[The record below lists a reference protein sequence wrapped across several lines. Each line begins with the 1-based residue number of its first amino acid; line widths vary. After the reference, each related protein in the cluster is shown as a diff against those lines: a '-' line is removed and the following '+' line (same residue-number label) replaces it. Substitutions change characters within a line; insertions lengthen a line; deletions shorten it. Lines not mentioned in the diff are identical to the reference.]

1 MDAAQHEANTAR
13 IKEWFEAHADSE
25 MSVTVHTGQNSVPI
39 AAGRFLGL
47 EEHPVSKGVFRAQF
61 ADSRRFSLNPDE
73 EKFISIGWELEGV
86 QADGDRLVL
95 DKGSQRVEIVV
106 LAAPQETPRAE
117 DVTWPAPAQATPAP
131 PVTPPVAPPVAQP
144 PAPPVAPPVAQPPAT
159 PAPAAP
165 SDVVELRVRA
175 PLYGNSMNSGF
186 HGQVTVRIEQG
197 WMSVTGMRTPGRS
210 GLVVAGSLVLSMG
223 IAGLV
228 IGLVI
233 AFGATGNS
241 DMGAAFCFMGV
252 GLLTLL
258 IGLAMFFI
266 GRSRAIRTGQMGT
279 LQFRLSDA
287 GGRRK
292 VIYDTNVGCLL
303 MLLTTPVIGLIIM
316 LVLGKRIAHLNV
328 PNDRGASPPRQQLV
342 LKTFTTADGAV
353 LDRALRG

>member
-13 IKEWFEAHADSE
+13 IKQWFGAHKDSE

-117 DVTWPAPAQATPAP
+117 DVTWPAPAQAAPAP
-131 PVTPPVAPPVAQP
+131 VVAPAVPPVPPVAQP
-144 PAPPVAPPVAQPPAT
+144 PAPP
-159 PAPAAP
+159 APAAPP

-175 PLYGNSMNSGF
+175 PLYGNSMGSGF

-210 GLVVAGSLVLSMG
+210 GLVVAGSLVIAMG

-266 GRSRAIRTGQMGT
+266 GRSRAIRTAQMGT

-292 VIYDTNVGCLL
+292 VIHDTNVGCLL
-303 MLLTTPVIGLIIM
+303 MLVATPVIGLIIM

-342 LKTFTTADGAV
+342 LKTFTTADGAI

>member
-39 AAGRFLGL
+39 AAGRFLGM
-47 EEHPVSKGVFRAQF
+47 EEHPVSKGVYRAQF

-117 DVTWPAPAQATPAP
+117 DVTWPAPAQATPAA
-131 PVTPPVAPPVAQP
+131 PVAP
-144 PAPPVAPPVAQPPAT
+144 APS
-159 PAPAAP
+159 AP

-175 PLYGNSMNSGF
+175 PLYGNSMGSGF
-186 HGQVTVRIEQG
+186 FGPVTVRIEQG
-197 WMSVTGMRTPGRS
+197 WMSVTGMRAPGRN
-210 GLVVAGSLVLSMG
+210 GLIVAGSLVIGMG
-223 IAGLV
+223 VAGLV

-233 AFGATGNS
+233 AIGASSNS

-258 IGLAMFFI
+258 TGLAMFFI
-266 GRSRAIRTGQMGT
+266 GRSRAIRTGQTGT
-279 LQFRLSDA
+279 LQFRLADA

-292 VIYDTNVGCLL
+292 VIHDTNVGCLL
-303 MLLTTPVIGLIIM
+303 MLVATPVIGLIIM

-342 LKTFTTADGAV
+342 LKTFTTADGAI